1 MKLGSVPKQPGE
13 RRSFSIRYDDDL
25 DEGDE
30 VQQVD
35 ACTVEP
41 GGTLTASPAMVSG
54 QRVRVWV
61 DGGTDGVAYK
71 VTVKV
76 TTTAGERLEDEL
88 IVKVKEI

>member
-41 GGTLTASPAMVSG
+41 AGALTATPVMVSG

-61 DGGTDGVAYK
+61 EGGADGVNYK
-71 VTVKV
+71 VTVTV
-76 TTTAGERLEDEL
+76 TTVGGERLEDEVL
-88 IVKVKEI
+88 VKVREI